1 MYINRPVPA
10 FGFIM
15 YRNRTPDYY
24 FTVQL
29 LLKKTRK
36 KKEDHCSMHLFILT
50 LVLEKKNASLR
61 MSEFRSSVV
70 TTPFL
75 ILFPD

>member
-1 MYINRPVPA
+1 MCIEDRLWLQKKKKKKIQKHFKRIAKEMYINRPVPA

-29 LLKKTRK
+29 L
-36 KKEDHCSMHLFILT
+36 
-50 LVLEKKNASLR
+50 
-61 MSEFRSSVV
+61 
-70 TTPFL
+70 
-75 ILFPD
+75 

>member
-1 MYINRPVPA
+1 MCIEDRLWLQKKKKKKIQKHFKRIAKEMYINRPVPA

-36 KKEDHCSMHLFILT
+36 KKKII
-50 LVLEKKNASLR
+50 
-61 MSEFRSSVV
+61 VV
-70 TTPFL
+70 CIYL
-75 ILFPD
+75 Y